1 MMFGMSITW
10 LTSREQKVSPGS
22 VWLCRSAPAA
32 PLSGTLSYL
41 IGILLVRAA
50 LQTKLTQ
57 LHNTLTAM
65 K

>member
-10 LTSREQKVSPGS
+10 LTSQEQKVSPGS

-32 PLSGTLSYL
+32 PLSGLSYF
-41 IGILLVRAA
+41 IGIPLVRAA